1 MGKSRSR
8 KNRRESGTRAYTR
21 RVWEFSAVM
30 TWWCAPGFS
39 SRSLALFRKS
49 TELKRF
55 SVVKGLASNTKL
67 RRYKVDTVIVDV
79 KLSTRIQGFF
89 KDDSGGQDIQRQHI
103 IIYGW
108 LQDTRVGSRS
118 CGNRFRGYKVE

>member
-1 MGKSRSR
+1 
-8 KNRRESGTRAYTR
+8 
-21 RVWEFSAVM
+21 M
-30 TWWCAPGFS
+30 TWWCAPGS

-49 TELKRF
+49 TELEQS

-67 RRYKVDTVIVDV
+67 WRYKVDTVIVDV

-108 LQDTRVGSRS
+108 LQDTKVGSRS
-118 CGNRFRGYKVE
+118 CGNRFRGYEVE